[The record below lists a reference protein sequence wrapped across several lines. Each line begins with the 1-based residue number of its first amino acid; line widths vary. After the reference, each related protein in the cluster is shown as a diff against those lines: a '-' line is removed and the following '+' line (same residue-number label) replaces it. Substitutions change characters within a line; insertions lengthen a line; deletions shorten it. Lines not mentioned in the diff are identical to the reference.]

1 MPLAYAG
8 AVLFPLAIVGL
19 RRRVQRPHPDPL
31 PEGEGVTRERW
42 IFLGFLL
49 AGVAY
54 GASAPL
60 LLDLT
65 SRLPGFALALNYRLV
80 FLAPLGL
87 AGLAALGADRLPESR
102 QSLGVAATAV
112 AAALMFAYV
121 LAVPVFRERGL
132 TAGFTRPSLA
142 FEVLPVVLLL
152 VASFSFRG
160 RLTAA
165 ALLLLVGQR
174 FLEMRDTYPTL
185 PVHTL
190 APPLSILSALPK
202 AADPY
207 RIVAAGETFRPNAAA
222 LYGLEDVRG
231 YESLVLDRFAETFPL
246 WCRPQFA
253 SFNRVD
259 DLTRP
264 FLSFLNVRYAIADP
278 ATPAPP
284 GWALVARTREGS
296 VFENPRALPRAFVPR
311 GLRVQPDPKRR
322 LEEMESAPDLAEVAW
337 LGLPPGE
344 GVNGDAKLAAR
355 EVGTDLI
362 VEAEVRERA
371 LVATSIPDWP
381 GWRAKDGDADVPL
394 VSVNHA
400 FVGFWLA
407 PGRHVVRLHYLPS
420 SFLLGAL
427 LSAGAVVAVSLA
439 AVLRRRRG
447 LR

>member
-1 MPLAYAG
+1 
-8 AVLFPLAIVGL
+8 
-19 RRRVQRPHPDPL
+19 
-31 PEGEGVTRERW
+31 
-42 IFLGFLL
+42 
-49 AGVAY
+49 
-54 GASAPL
+54 
-60 LLDLT
+60 
-65 SRLPGFALALNYRLV
+65 
-80 FLAPLGL
+80 
-87 AGLAALGADRLPESR
+87 
-102 QSLGVAATAV
+102 
-112 AAALMFAYV
+112 
-121 LAVPVFRERGL
+121 
-132 TAGFTRPSLA
+132 
-142 FEVLPVVLLL
+142 
-152 VASFSFRG
+152 
-160 RLTAA
+160 
-165 ALLLLVGQR
+165 
-174 FLEMRDTYPTL
+174 MRDTYPTL

-259 DLTRP
+259 DLARP
-264 FLSFLNVRYAIADP
+264 FLSFVNVRYAIADP
-278 ATPAPP
+278 ATPALP

-362 VEAEVRERA
+362 VEADVHERA
-371 LVATSIPDWP
+371 LLATSIPDWP
-381 GWRAKDGDADVPL
+381 GWRAKDGSADVPL
-394 VSVNHA
+394 VTVNHA

-427 LSAGAVVAVSLA
+427 LSAGAVIAVSLA
-439 AVLRRRRG
+439 AVLRRSRG